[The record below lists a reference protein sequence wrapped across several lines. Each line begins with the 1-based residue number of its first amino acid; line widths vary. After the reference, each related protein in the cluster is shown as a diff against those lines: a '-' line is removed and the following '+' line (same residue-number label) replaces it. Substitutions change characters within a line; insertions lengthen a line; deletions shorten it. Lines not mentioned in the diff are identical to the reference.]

1 MANIKSS
8 KKDSIT
14 SEKRRQNNASRRSMI
29 RTFIKKVKIAIL
41 SKNHKLAQDEFYK
54 MQIIIDQHVSKGL
67 IHKNKAARHK
77 SNLSHQIKNI
87 ILQDNF

>member
-14 SEKRRQNNASRRSMI
+14 SEKRRQKNSSRRSMI
-29 RTFIKKVKIAIL
+29 RTLIKKVKIAIL
-41 SKNHKLAQDEFYK
+41 SKNHQVAREEFYK

-77 SNLSHQIKNI
+77 SHLSHQINNI
-87 ILQDNF
+87 VIEK